1 MVQGAIDRYDNQ
13 EQKRQD
19 KGNVINFIIIDIIL
33 LLYNTMDQGRSDR
46 FKRWFRKERLMLHV
60 IDHGAMNRHALQEH
74 AR

>member
-33 LLYNTMDQGRSDR
+33 LLYNAHDGSGKERWIQAMVQERAIDVTSDR
-46 FKRWFRKERLMLHV
+46 SWSNV
-60 IDHGAMNRHALQEH
+60 
-74 AR
+74 